1 MVTRQVTSDPLES
14 EAGFALILTLF
25 VLLLISLALAMLATA
40 VGLEE
45 VEARRTGGAVAL
57 DAVSDAALANAL
69 ALLSQE
75 RPRSTFERELLS
87 GRYEIEM
94 DISERQAWV
103 TTRAF
108 VGGRRRI
115 VRALV
120 SRTGGRPRVV
130 SWRESSIEI
139 D

>member
-1 MVTRQVTSDPLES
+1 MIGKSRDQD
-14 EAGFALILTLF
+14 GFALILTLF

-45 VEARRTGGAVAL
+45 TKAQRVGGTIAL

-69 ALLSQE
+69 ALLAQE
-75 RPRSTFERELLS
+75 RPRPTLSRELHG
-87 GRYEIEM
+87 GRFEIEM
-94 DISERQAWV
+94 DVRRRQAWV

-108 VGGRRRI
+108 VGGRRRV

-130 SWRESSIEI
+130 SWRESSVEFESR
-139 D
+139 